1 LLVGGGGGGVAR
13 MLLFEK
19 FSYTNE
25 IKHSIK
31 EKERARERQR
41 ILLVLSQY
49 NIFRFVSE

>member
-1 LLVGGGGGGVAR
+1 VVGGGGGGVAR

-31 EKERARERQR
+31 EKESERETENTPCSFS
-41 ILLVLSQY
+41 I
-49 NIFRFVSE
+49 